1 MALKDSR
8 FLPALRARSIPVAD
22 RGDLAVRPTR
32 PGRCRV
38 LPATFAIAA
47 LPART
52 VRVHGYPP
60 NTPAALA
67 MR

>member
-47 LPART
+47 SPLVLCGSTAIRLILQPHLR
-52 VRVHGYPP
+52 
-60 NTPAALA
+60 
-67 MR
+67 